1 MHYLKE
7 YKKESDGYEQQQ
19 EPWKHVSDGDEG
31 RGNRTDGRHKHT
43 QRDRHV
49 HVDDIQVLGE
59 AVHDPSQ
66 RSRVEVGH
74 GRVQH
79 ALDEVVVEGTSG
91 EVTSGGETKRG
102 DHGEENC
109 GGEDNSMTDDVME
122 ISAVRGIHRWPL
134 DPLHK
139 GPAFER
145 FGVSFW
151 FSLTRWWRNSS
162 VAVDLRR
169 DVTVMVMDSGNI
181 TRTLSNCEA

>member
-109 GGEDNSMTDDVME
+109 GGEDNSMTDDVMTSWKYLQCGE
-122 ISAVRGIHRWPL
+122 STDGRWIPYI
-134 DPLHK
+134 K
-139 GPAFER
+139 GQHLR
-145 FGVSFW
+145 
-151 FSLTRWWRNSS
+151 
-162 VAVDLRR
+162 DLVFPF
-169 DVTVMVMDSGNI
+169 D
-181 TRTLSNCEA
+181 LA